1 MDLELRHL
9 RVVCAVAEAGSVT
22 KAASVLGLAQPALA
36 AQLQRIERAIGGPLF
51 ERDRRGCRPTALG
64 ELVLARAR
72 VLLPA
77 VTELREDA
85 ARLVNTASSSAARF
99 RIGASPGPIIGGL
112 MHRLT
117 AEYPQADIDTHSTWS
132 SEELAAMVGDG
143 RLDYALIVTCSEA
156 PIPAEPRLAWHEV
169 ASEPVFVLLSE
180 THPLAGRDEV
190 SLSDLADAHWSV
202 VPGGGCIRE
211 CLAAACVRAG
221 FSPKRLLVADV
232 STCVDLVQ
240 TGDVVLLCQ
249 PTFRQRPGVLATPLA
264 GAPLRGR
271 QLLGWHPD
279 GPMAAFATTLVDYAA
294 AAYNDA
300 LLRSPRYAN
309 WLAAHPDFATRQPA
323 TR

>member
-22 KAASVLGLAQPALA
+22 KAASVLGLAQPALT

-85 ARLVNTASSSAARF
+85 ARLVNTGSSAAARF
-99 RIGASPGPIIGGL
+99 RIGAMPGPIIGGL
-112 MHRLT
+112 VHRLT
-117 AEYPQADIDTHSTWS
+117 VEYPSADVTTHSTWS
-132 SEELAAMVGDG
+132 SEELATMVGDG
-143 RLDYALIVTCSEA
+143 RLDYALIVGCSES
-156 PIPAEPRLAWHEV
+156 PMPAEPRIVWHEV
-169 ASEPVFVLLSE
+169 VVEPLFVLLSE
-180 THPLAGRDEV
+180 SHPLATLDEV
-190 SLSDLADAHWSV
+190 PLRELADAHWASV
-202 VPGGGCIRE
+202 PSDDCIKE
-211 CLAAACVRAG
+211 CFAAACVRAG

-240 TGDVVLLCQ
+240 TDDVVLICQ
-249 PTFRQRPGVLATPLA
+249 PTFRQRAGVVAAPLV
-264 GAPLRGR
+264 GAPLRAR
-271 QLLGWHPD
+271 QLIGWRLD
-279 GPMAAFATTLVDYAA
+279 GPMSGFAATLIDYAA
-294 AAYNDA
+294 AAYHDG

-309 WLAAHPDFATRQPA
+309 WLAAHPIPVMRQPA